1 MREKGKKREGKNEDK
16 RRRGKKCEVGLELF
30 TVPKRQNVSDVSVNG
45 PRERSS
51 DCSIEEE
58 EGLVGSVIFIIRR
71 NPRISPRHVD
81 VVLFLLAAFRER
93 IKEKEREGGNEGK
106 SKRWSREAGGSRW
119 ERGVVSS
126 LPATVYS
133 LLYCTPTSN

>member
-1 MREKGKKREGKNEDK
+1 MREKEKKREGKNEDK

-71 NPRISPRHVD
+71 NPRIPSPRRRS
-81 VVLFLLAAFRER
+81 VVFIGR
-93 IKEKEREGGNEGK
+93 
-106 SKRWSREAGGSRW
+106 
-119 ERGVVSS
+119 V
-126 LPATVYS
+126 
-133 LLYCTPTSN
+133 